1 MRAFARGP
9 LPPAKRVDLAQFAR
23 FAAVGGVGFC
33 VDAGVLLMLVRTF
46 RTDPI
51 PSRLLSFAVAVVA
64 TYALNRVWA
73 FRAPVGFLRGL
84 GLYIAVQGLGF
95 LCNLSIYSA
104 LYLLVPPPWNAPLA
118 CLAVASALALVINY
132 LGAKLI
138 VFRAAGQSRDAG
150 VPPH

>member
-1 MRAFARGP
+1 
-9 LPPAKRVDLAQFAR
+9 
-23 FAAVGGVGFC
+23 
-33 VDAGVLLMLVRTF
+33 MLVRVF

-51 PSRLLSFAVAVVA
+51 PSRLLSSAVAVVA

-73 FRAPVGFLRGL
+73 FRAQVGILRGL
-84 GLYIAVQGLGF
+84 GLYIAVQSLGF

>member
-9 LPPAKRVDLAQFAR
+9 LPPAKRVNLAQFAR

-33 VDAGVLLMLVRTF
+33 VDAGVLLVLVRVF

-51 PSRLLSFAVAVVA
+51 PSRLLSSAVAVVA

-73 FRAPVGFLRGL
+73 FRAQVGFLRGL

-95 LCNLSIYSA
+95 VCNLSIYSA

-118 CLAVASALALVINY
+118 CLAVASAFALVINY

-138 VFRAAGQSRDAG
+138 VFRATDRPRGTG
-150 VPPH
+150 VLPN